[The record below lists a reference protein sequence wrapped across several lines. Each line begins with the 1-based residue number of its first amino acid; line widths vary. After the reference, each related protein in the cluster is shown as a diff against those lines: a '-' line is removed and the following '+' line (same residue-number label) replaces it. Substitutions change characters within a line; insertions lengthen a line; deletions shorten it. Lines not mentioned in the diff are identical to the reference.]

1 MRKNLLRC
9 GRLADFH
16 EGPLA
21 HASERQRAVSKKLNT
36 LRSDEWSK
44 SSKTPLHVQVSESV
58 PQDQGTTVGLQSNV
72 DEESEAEQGLKILT
86 RRLLHV
92 QEEERRSIARELHD
106 GLSQTLAKLGV
117 EVGIA
122 LIRTPPSSTL
132 MRRLL
137 QRIRIGVEELSN
149 EIRQIS
155 HRLHPAVLEHLGLAT
170 ALRRY
175 CSEFEEYRNI
185 NVIFVC
191 EGSFDRTPYQV
202 SLSLYRIV
210 QEALSN
216 AAKHASA
223 QEVFV
228 TLSRNASDIKLSIE
242 DDGCGF
248 DVIKPN
254 QNSGLGLISI
264 EERTRLIGG
273 RLSID
278 SQIGSGTR
286 IEVVVPAGKE

>member
-1 MRKNLLRC
+1 MKQV
-9 GRLADFH
+9 LA
-16 EGPLA
+16 A
-21 HASERQRAVSKKLNT
+21 HVSERQRAVSKKLHSV
-36 LRSDEWSK
+36 RSDEWSK
-44 SSKTPLHVQVSESV
+44 SSKVPLQVRVNASASEDLSSNTGNAETEAAE
-58 PQDQGTTVGLQSNV
+58 PDKGLQ
-72 DEESEAEQGLKILT
+72 ILS

-106 GLSQTLAKLGV
+106 GLNQTLAKLGV

-122 LIRTPPSSTL
+122 LIRTPPSATL
-132 MRRLL
+132 LRRLL

-149 EIRQIS
+149 EVRQIS
-155 HRLHPAVLEHLGLAT
+155 HRLHPAVLEHFGLPA

-185 NVIFVC
+185 NVAFAC
-191 EGSFDRTPYQV
+191 EDSFDRLSYQV
-202 SLSLYRIV
+202 AVSLYRIV

-216 AAKHASA
+216 AAKHANA
-223 QEVFV
+223 REVIV
-228 TLSRNASDIKLSIE
+228 TLSQTNGEIRLSIE

-254 QNSGLGLISI
+254 QSSGLGLISI
-264 EERTRLIGG
+264 EERTRLVGG

-278 SQIGSGTR
+278 SQIGSGAR

>member
-1 MRKNLLRC
+1 MNDNAPK
-9 GRLADFH
+9 
-16 EGPLA
+16 E
-21 HASERQRAVSKKLNT
+21 
-36 LRSDEWSK
+36 
-44 SSKTPLHVQVSESV
+44 
-58 PQDQGTTVGLQSNV
+58 QGAGVGLVSDIA
-72 DEESEAEQGLKILT
+72 DEMEILEPEKGLQILS

-122 LIRTPPSSTL
+122 LMRTPPSASL
-132 MRRLL
+132 LRRLM

-149 EIRQIS
+149 EVRQIS
-155 HRLHPAVLEHLGLAT
+155 HRLHPAVLEHFGLAA

-175 CSEFEEYRNI
+175 CAEFEEYRNI
-185 NVIFVC
+185 NVTFSC
-191 EGSFDRTPYQV
+191 EDSFERIPYQV
-202 SLSLYRIV
+202 ALSLYRIV
-210 QEALSN
+210 QEALCN
-216 AAKHASA
+216 AAKHAGA
-223 QEVFV
+223 KEIIV
-228 TLSRNASDIKLSIE
+228 TLNQTNGEIKLSIE

-264 EERTRLIGG
+264 EERTRLVGG

-278 SQIGSGTR
+278 SQIGLGTR
-286 IEVVVPAGKE
+286 IEVAVPAGKE

>member
-1 MRKNLLRC
+1 MKVT
-9 GRLADFH
+9 
-16 EGPLA
+16 PA
-21 HASERQRAVSKKLNT
+21 HVSERSRAVSKKLKT
-36 LRSDEWSK
+36 VRSAEWSK
-44 SSKTPLHVQVSESV
+44 SSKYPLQVQVTESA
-58 PQDQGTTVGLQSNV
+58 PQEQGTTVGLHVNIA
-72 DEESEAEQGLKILT
+72 DESEVEAGLKVLS

-122 LIRTPPSSTL
+122 LIRTPSSSTL

-137 QRIRIGVEELSN
+137 QRIRLGVEELSG

-155 HRLHPAVLEHLGLAT
+155 HRLHPAVLEHFGLPT

-191 EGSFDRTPYQV
+191 QDSFDRISYQIAV
-202 SLSLYRIV
+202 SLYRIV
-210 QEALSN
+210 QEALCN
-216 AAKHASA
+216 VAKHANA

-228 TLSRNASDIKLSIE
+228 TLSRSASDIKLSIE

-248 DVIKPN
+248 DVIKPK
-254 QNSGLGLISI
+254 QNSVLGLISI